1 MLDNN
6 SNPVNC
12 CFTIIPII
20 AKHFHMEKR
29 TRGRPEIPAE
39 DRKAMQV
46 ACRVDADERAQLDQA
61 ADKAGIR
68 LSDWMRE
75 RLLSAAKR
83 ELRKGP

>member
-1 MLDNN
+1 MDF
-6 SNPVNC
+6 V
-12 CFTIIPII
+12 
-20 AKHFHMEKR
+20 KHCRMEKR
-29 TRGRPEIPAE
+29 APGRPEIPAE
-39 DRKAMQV
+39 ERKAVIV

-61 ADKAGIR
+61 AEKAGIR